1 MIVNI
6 TDKAKEQIDNLCEK
20 NNKWD
25 PVSLNMKGG
34 GCARV
39 LNTHGDFLNQD

>member
-20 NNKWD
+20 NNKWV
-25 PVSLNMKGG
+25 VSLNMKGG
-34 GCARV
+34 GCADP
-39 LNTHGDFLNQD
+39 LNTHGDS